1 MLLMAAHA
9 PHRILQA
16 FRRWWPL
23 LVAVAAVG
31 GIVVAVDPRDVASA
45 LRGVDLPLLVPVVL
59 LTFLALVL
67 QGVRWHVLLAA
78 VGARLS
84 LVDSVLLSIAGQGIT
99 AVLPLGDLTR
109 AVFASEVSDV
119 PFADVVATVTV
130 QELTFTL
137 LLLVSAGPVVLE
149 RHQAAGAEIVALL
162 GVVAICVILLVPAV
176 FHQVHRAAAHT
187 PVLRRFTVQ
196 IDELRH
202 ETVRLLHHHGTMA
215 WALLDLARVLV
226 SITAFWLL
234 VLAVAPAGIGW
245 ASAAFVLALS
255 YVGGAV
261 SLIPGGV
268 GANEASVVG
277 LLVLVGVHPAAA
289 AAIAVLQ
296 RAISSGSAIVFSL
309 AAYVLA
315 RRRHPE
321 LSSLTSIRRPQ
332 TAPPAVSR
340 GVG

>member
-1 MLLMAAHA
+1 MLPMAAHA
-9 PHRILQA
+9 PRRTLRA
-16 FRRWWPL
+16 FLRRWPL

-31 GIVVAVDPRDVASA
+31 GIVVAVNPRDVASA
-45 LRGVDLPLLVPVVL
+45 LRSVDLPLLVPVVL
-59 LTFLALVL
+59 LTLLALVL
-67 QGVRWHVLLAA
+67 QGARWHFLLAA

-99 AVLPLGDLTR
+99 AVVPLGDLTR
-109 AVFASEVSDV
+109 AVFASEVTDV

-130 QELTFTL
+130 QELTFIL

-149 RHQAAGAEIVALL
+149 RHQAAGAEIAALL

-176 FHQVHRAAAHT
+176 FHQVHRAVSHT
-187 PVLRRFTVQ
+187 PVLRRFAVQ
-196 IDELRH
+196 IDELRE

-226 SITAFWLL
+226 FITAFWLL
-234 VLAVAPAGIGW
+234 VLAVAPGSTGW

-255 YVGGAV
+255 YVGGAI
-261 SLIPGGV
+261 SLVPGGL

-277 LLVLVGVHPAAA
+277 LLVLVGVHPGVA

-296 RAISSGSAIVFSL
+296 RAISSGSAIVFAL
-309 AAYVLA
+309 VAYVLA
-315 RRRHPE
+315 RRRHPQ
-321 LSSLTSIRRPQ
+321 LSSPTSIRRPE
-332 TAPPAVSR
+332 PASQAA
-340 GVG
+340 G